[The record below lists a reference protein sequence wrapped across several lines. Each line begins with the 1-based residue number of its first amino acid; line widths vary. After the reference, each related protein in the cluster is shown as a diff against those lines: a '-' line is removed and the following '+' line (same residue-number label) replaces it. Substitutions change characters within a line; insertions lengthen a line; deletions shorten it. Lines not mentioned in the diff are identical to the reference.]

1 MLKQRVINMSRIT
14 FLDNASGS
22 KNSWWRYLLTIILT
36 WPVPMAVSIAIFIP
50 VFMLL
55 GIIAIMT
62 GNPNLVDSISSNPLF
77 ELVLTGLSA
86 LISILFLYICT
97 EFIHKRKFI
106 SLINTVCKVDWRR
119 ILKGAGI
126 WFAILTFGSL
136 IELIIDPSSVK
147 VTFNPNTFIF
157 LLLLSLMVFPLQA
170 SFEELFFRGY
180 LMQAVGVLTKKP
192 VIPLLVTSMI
202 FAALHFWNGTDTIT
216 SVDIVLQVF
225 IVGITLG
232 IITLG
237 ENRLETAMGVHI
249 ANNIFVSVVANT
261 ASGGFD
267 GLPSILTSYGTPD
280 PMMDVPVFALY
291 ALALIAVVFWN
302 KKDMLFNIFR
312 NTIEVELDKVEIK
325 EI

>member
-1 MLKQRVINMSRIT
+1 MSRIT

-36 WPVPMAVSIAIFIP
+36 WPVPMAVTAVIFIP
-50 VFMLL
+50 VFMILS
-55 GIIAIMT
+55 IIALATNTSDLSYAIA
-62 GNPNLVDSISSNPLF
+62 SNPLF
-77 ELVLTGLSA
+77 ELVLTGISA
-86 LISILFLYICT
+86 ALSILFLYLCI
-97 EFIHKRKFI
+97 EFVHKRKFI
-106 SLINTVCKVDWRR
+106 SLINTACRVDWKR

-126 WFAILTFGSL
+126 WFAILTIGSL
-136 IELIIDPSSVK
+136 AELIIDPGSVK

-180 LMQAVGVLTKKP
+180 LMQAVGLLTKKP
-192 VIPLLVTSMI
+192 IIPLLVTSVI
-202 FAALHFWNGTDTIT
+202 FAALHFWNGSDTIT

-225 IVGITLG
+225 IIGITLG

-261 ASGGFD
+261 ANGGFD
-267 GLPSILTSYGTPD
+267 GLPSILTSYGAPN
-280 PMMDVPVFALY
+280 PLQDVPVFAVY
-291 ALALIAVVFWN
+291 ALALIMVVFWN

-312 NTIEVELDKVEIK
+312 NTIDVELDKIEAK

>member
-1 MLKQRVINMSRIT
+1 MSRIT

-22 KNSWWRYLLTIILT
+22 KNTWWRYLLTFILT
-36 WPVPMAVSIAIFIP
+36 WPVPMAVTAVIFIP
-50 VFMLL
+50 IFIIL
-55 GIIAIMT
+55 GLIALAT
-62 GNPNLVDSISSNPLF
+62 NTLDISYAIASNPLF
-77 ELVLTGLSA
+77 ELVLTGISA
-86 LISILFLYICT
+86 AISILFLYLCI

-106 SLINTVCKVDWRR
+106 SIINMVSKVDWGR

-126 WFAILTFGSL
+126 WFAILTAGSL
-136 IELIIDPSSVK
+136 IGLIIDPGSVK

-157 LLLLSLMVFPLQA
+157 LLLLSLLVFPLQA

-192 VIPLLVTSMI
+192 IIPLLVTSVI
-202 FAALHFWNGTDTIT
+202 FAALHFWNGTDMIM

-225 IVGITLG
+225 IIGITLG

-249 ANNIFVSVVANT
+249 ANNIFVSVVVNT
-261 ASGGFD
+261 ASGGFE
-267 GLPSILTSYGTPD
+267 GLPSILTSYGTPN
-280 PMMDVPVFALY
+280 PVTDVPVFVLY
-291 ALALIAVVFWN
+291 VLALIGVIFWN
-302 KKDMLFNIFR
+302 KKDMLLNIFR
-312 NTIEVELDKVEIK
+312 DTVDVELDKIEVK

>member
-1 MLKQRVINMSRIT
+1 MSRIT

-22 KNSWWRYLLTIILT
+22 KNSWWRYFLTIILT
-36 WPVPMAVSIAIFIP
+36 WPGPLAATAVIFIP
-50 VFMLL
+50 IF
-55 GIIAIMT
+55 IILSVMAVAT
-62 GNPNLVDSISSNPLF
+62 NTPDISYTAASNPLF
-77 ELVLTGLSA
+77 ELLLTGISA
-86 LISILFLYICT
+86 AISILLLYICI

-106 SLINTVCKVDWRR
+106 SLINTASKVDWPR

-126 WFAILTFGSL
+126 WFVILTIGSL
-136 IELIIDPSSVK
+136 IELMIDPSSVK

-157 LLLLSLMVFPLQA
+157 LLILSLMVFPLQA

-192 VIPLLVTSMI
+192 IIPLLVTSII
-202 FAALHFWNGTDTIT
+202 FAALHFWNGTDTIG

-225 IVGITLG
+225 IIGITLG

-261 ASGGFD
+261 ADGGFN
-267 GLPSILTSYGTPD
+267 GLPSILTSYGTPN
-280 PMMDVPVFALY
+280 PVTDVPIFALY
-291 ALALIAVVFWN
+291 AIALIVVVFWN

-312 NTIEVELDKVEIK
+312 DTVDVELDKLEAK

>member
-1 MLKQRVINMSRIT
+1 MSRIT

-36 WPVPMAVSIAIFIP
+36 WPVPMAVTAVIFIP
-50 VFMLL
+50 IFMVLS
-55 GIIAIMT
+55 IIALATNTSDLSYAIA
-62 GNPNLVDSISSNPLF
+62 SNPLF
-77 ELVLTGLSA
+77 ELVLTGISA
-86 LISILFLYICT
+86 AISILFLYLCI
-97 EFIHKRKFI
+97 EFAHKRKFI
-106 SLINTVCKVDWRR
+106 SLINTACRVDWKR

-126 WFAILTFGSL
+126 WFAILTVGSL
-136 IELIIDPSSVK
+136 VELIIDPGSVK

-180 LMQAVGVLTKKP
+180 LMQAVGLLTKKP
-192 VIPLLVTSMI
+192 IIPLLVTSVI
-202 FAALHFWNGTDTIT
+202 FAALHFWNGSDTIT

-225 IVGITLG
+225 IIGLTLG

-261 ASGGFD
+261 ANGGFE
-267 GLPSILTSYGTPD
+267 GLPSILTSYEAPNLLQ
-280 PMMDVPVFALY
+280 DVSVFAVY
-291 ALALIAVVFWN
+291 ALALIVVVFWN

-312 NTIEVELDKVEIK
+312 DTVDIELDKIEVK
-325 EI
+325 EV

>member
-1 MLKQRVINMSRIT
+1 MSRIT

-22 KNSWWRYLLTIILT
+22 KNSWWRYVLTIILT
-36 WPVPMAVSIAIFIP
+36 WLAPMAATIIIFIP
-50 VFMLL
+50 VFILL
-55 GIIAIMT
+55 GIMAIVT
-62 GNPNLVDSISSNPLF
+62 HTPDLSDSITSNSLF
-77 ELVLTGLSA
+77 ELVLTGISA
-86 LISILFLYICT
+86 AISILFLYICV
-97 EFIHKRKFI
+97 EFIHKRRFI
-106 SLINTVCKVDWRR
+106 SLINTVFKVDWRR

-126 WFAILTFGSL
+126 WFVILAAGSL

-147 VTFNPNTFIF
+147 VTFNASTFIF

-192 VIPLLVTSMI
+192 VIPLLVTSVI
-202 FAALHFWNGTDTIT
+202 FAVLHFWNGTDTIS

-249 ANNIFVSVVANT
+249 ANNIFVAVVANT
-261 ASGGFD
+261 ADGGFD
-267 GLPSILTSYGTPD
+267 GLPSIITSYSAPD
-280 PMMDVPVFALY
+280 PVTDVPIFALY
-291 ALALIAVVFWN
+291 ALALIVVVFWN

-312 NTIEVELDKVEIK
+312 DTVDVELDKVEAK

>member
-1 MLKQRVINMSRIT
+1 MSRIT

-36 WPVPMAVSIAIFIP
+36 WPVPMAVTAVIFIP
-50 VFMLL
+50 VFMVLS
-55 GIIAIMT
+55 IIALATNTPDLSYAIA
-62 GNPNLVDSISSNPLF
+62 SNPLF
-77 ELVLTGLSA
+77 ELVLTGISA
-86 LISILFLYICT
+86 AISILFLYLCI
-97 EFIHKRKFI
+97 EFVHKRKFI
-106 SLINTVCKVDWRR
+106 SLINTACRVDWKR

-126 WFAILTFGSL
+126 WFAILTVGSL
-136 IELIIDPSSVK
+136 VELIIDPGSVK
-147 VTFNPNTFIF
+147 ITFNPNTFIF

-180 LMQAVGVLTKKP
+180 LMQAVGLLTKKP
-192 VIPLLVTSMI
+192 IIPLLITSVI
-202 FAALHFWNGTDTIT
+202 FAALHFWNGSDTIT

-225 IVGITLG
+225 IIGITLG

-261 ASGGFD
+261 ANGGFN
-267 GLPSILTSYGTPD
+267 GLPSILTSYGAPNLLQ
-280 PMMDVPVFALY
+280 DVSVFALY
-291 ALALIAVVFWN
+291 ALALIVVVFWN
-302 KKDMLFNIFR
+302 KKDMLLNIFR
-312 NTIEVELDKVEIK
+312 DTVDIELDKTEVK

>member
-1 MLKQRVINMSRIT
+1 MSRIT
-14 FLDNASGS
+14 FLDNALGS

-36 WPVPMAVSIAIFIP
+36 WPASMAVTVAIFIP
-50 VFMLL
+50 VFIIL
-55 GIIAIMT
+55 GIIAIAT
-62 GNPNLVDSISSNPLF
+62 DNPNLVDSVSSNPLF
-77 ELVLTGLSA
+77 ELVLTGISA
-86 LISILFLYICT
+86 IISILFLYICT

-106 SLINTVCKVDWRR
+106 SLINTVCRVDWKR

-126 WFAILTFGSL
+126 WFVIMAIGSL
-136 IELIIDPSSVK
+136 IELIIDPGSVA

-157 LLLLSLMVFPLQA
+157 LLILSLIVFPLQA

-192 VIPLLVTSMI
+192 VIPLLVTSI
-202 FAALHFWNGTDTIT
+202 VFAALHFWNGTDAIT

-225 IVGITLG
+225 IIGITLG

-249 ANNIFVSVVANT
+249 ANNIFVSVVVNT
-261 ASGGFD
+261 SNGGFD

-280 PMMDVPVFALY
+280 PVTDVPILAVY
-291 ALALIAVVFWN
+291 ALALIVIIFWN

-312 NTIEVELDKVEIK
+312 DTMDVELDKMEVK